1 MENEI
6 HVLNPGYQ
14 VSDYKNKIGKIVRQ
28 VTLSRMHQYLD
39 NESFNLAELDEETP
53 QGYVFANSM
62 SVIVIAGKSLRII
75 LKAHF
80 NHKDSKPIARQL
92 FGTEDID
99 DLRSFDVMKE
109 YCNLAAGFLKKICIE
124 QDIPVG
130 ISLPIVTLGFN
141 EVFSG
146 PGGLEQKTVFED
158 AWRLTSEQSNIVCSC
173 LVDVFEPETVG
184 NLMDFELTE
193 TEEDNDSDYEFL

>member
-1 MENEI
+1 
-6 HVLNPGYQ
+6 
-14 VSDYKNKIGKIVRQ
+14 
-28 VTLSRMHQYLD
+28 MHQYID
-39 NESFNLAELDEETP
+39 NENFKLVELEEP
-53 QGYVFANSM
+53 PPSGYVFANSM

-99 DLRSFDVMKE
+99 DWKSFDVMKE
-109 YCNLAAGFLKKICIE
+109 YCNLTAGFLKKICIE
-124 QDIPVG
+124 QNIPVG

-146 PGGLEQKTVFED
+146 QNDIEQKTVFED
-158 AWRLTSEQSNIVCSC
+158 SWRLINEQSTIVCSC
-173 LVDVFEPETVG
+173 LVDVFEPTTVD

-193 TEEDNDSDYEFL
+193 AEEDNDSDYEFL